1 MARGNQRDIDR
12 ERAQKRAAKLA
23 PTAKKGDF
31 AQRRERDADVMRKKQ
46 AEAVAKQQEES
57 KAS

>member
-23 PTAKKGDF
+23 PVAKKTDF
-31 AQRRERDADVMRKKQ
+31 SQRRERDADVMRKKQ
-46 AEAVAKQQEES
+46 AEALAK
-57 KAS
+57 